1 MVIYKIEN
9 KKNGKC
15 YIGQTTQKFEKRMS
29 EHKHRALFQP
39 ERSHKLYMALRK
51 HGIDSFNY
59 DVLCECGNR
68 DDLDKMEVEYIS
80 QFNSFNRGYNMTVGG
95 DSVSD
100 DTREKLRSIFL
111 GRKVPWAHKIV
122 AARKANGTSSF
133 PNVKGSNS
141 VMAKTYIVTTP
152 EGEVITVKG
161 IRAWCRENGLSHS
174 GMINCANGI
183 ISKHHGHL
191 CRYADNN
198 VQRPAERRTPKQ
210 VEMGI
215 ILRDGDM
222 VCSAMK
228 VAAVA

>member
-15 YIGQTTQKFEKRMS
+15 YIGQTIQSLAHRMY
-29 EHKHRALFQP
+29 EHKNRANKQP
-39 ERSHKLYMALRK
+39 DRSHKLYMAIRK
-51 HGIDSFNY
+51 HGIESFSWE
-59 DVLCECGNR
+59 VIHVCSSLEELNR
-68 DDLDKMEVEYIS
+68 MEIEYIGK
-80 QFNSFNRGYNMTVGG
+80 FNSFNHGYNMTVGG

-100 DTREKLRSIFL
+100 ETREKLRNINL
-111 GRKVPWAHKIV
+111 GRKVTWAAKIV

-133 PNVKGSNS
+133 PNVKGSDS

-152 EGEVITVKG
+152 NGEVITVKG

-210 VEMGI
+210 VETGI

-228 VAAVA
+228 VAAAV